1 MIVRLLS
8 LFAAVFAIAQGGII
22 ACVDQ
27 TSLGGNLYLVNRTF
41 QLAKDYVPPDLV
53 KPEVRTQGSNVTLR
67 REAAKA
73 LEELFAAAKEAG
85 HSLVA
90 VSGYRSYA
98 SQNAIYRRK
107 VSNTGSAEKAGLLVA
122 LPGSSEHQLGL
133 AVDLGRASST
143 QLNYSFGRS
152 REGQWV
158 SENAHCFGFI
168 VRYRAEWTEV
178 TGIAEEPWHLRFVG
192 VPHAAELKRLDMPL
206 EMYIYQL
213 SQASFGA
220 YFTEGFG
227 G

>member
-1 MIVRLLS
+1 MVVRLLS
-8 LFAAVFAIAQGGII
+8 LFAAVIAIAQGGIT

-27 TSLGGNLYLVNRTF
+27 TSLGGNLYLVNQTF

-53 KPEVRTQGSNVTLR
+53 KPAVRSQGSSVTLR
-67 REAAKA
+67 REAAEA
-73 LEELFAAAKEAG
+73 LEALFAAARESG
-85 HSLVA
+85 HTLVA

-98 SQNAIYRRK
+98 SQSAIYHRK
-107 VSNTGSAEKAGLLVA
+107 VSSTGSAEKAGLLVA
-122 LPGSSEHQLGL
+122 LPGCSEHQLGL

-152 REGQWV
+152 KEGHWV
-158 SENAHCFGFI
+158 SENAHRFGFI
-168 VRYRAEWTEV
+168 VRYRAQWTDI

-192 VPHAAELKRLDMPL
+192 VPHAMEIKRLDIPL
-206 EMYIYQL
+206 ELYVYQMA
-213 SQASFGA
+213 QASFGA